1 MKQLFLILSLFIVAG
16 RLQAQNISKNEPIVK
31 EISINAAVLVDVVEY
46 PSYRVICQQNKKNF
60 SFEVLSPKYGK
71 AEVKLVTTLGMD
83 ICTIH
88 KGVIREGKNVF
99 MLSHQKLARGAYY
112 VVSKLE
118 SGEQFAD
125 RIVIDK

>member
-1 MKQLFLILSLFIVAG
+1 MKKLFLILVLFVAAG
-16 RLQAQNISKNEPIVK
+16 RLEAQTIAKNEPVIK
-31 EISINAAVLVDVVEY
+31 EISVNPAVLVDVVEY

-88 KGVIREGKNVF
+88 KGVIHEGKNVF
-99 MLSHQKLARGAYY
+99 MLSNQKLAKGAYY